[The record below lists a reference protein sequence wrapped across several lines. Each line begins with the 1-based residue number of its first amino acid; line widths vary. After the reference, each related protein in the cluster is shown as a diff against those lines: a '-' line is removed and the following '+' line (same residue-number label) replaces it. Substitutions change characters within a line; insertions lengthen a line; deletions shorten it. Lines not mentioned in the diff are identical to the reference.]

1 MNCPLAIVT
10 EVKKRKDTEVENCKK
25 EESQWVL
32 WSFIFIWLKKKKDE
46 LCAEILGRKKKKD
59 NCDLL
64 GNSYCE
70 QF

>member
-10 EVKKRKDTEVENCKK
+10 EVKKRKDTEVENYKK

-32 WSFIFIWLKKKKDE
+32 WSFIFIWLKKKMNFVLKY
-46 LCAEILGRKKKKD
+46 LGEKKKD

-64 GNSYCE
+64 GNFYCE